1 MDDWPEAF
9 RCEHFERLNARIEE
23 AVQAAVQAVDAL
35 ETICFAELYER
46 QFGCY
51 MEYIEDRTG
60 YFEWLSEAS
69 LLVFQALNDIAV
81 ELHRRSDEALKRLEM
96 TDDDDEY
103 ADDDEDLLSP

>member
-1 MDDWPEAF
+1 MDDWPEEF
-9 RCEHFERLNARIEE
+9 RREHFERLNARIEE

-35 ETICFAELYER
+35 ETICFAELYEG

-51 MEYIEDRTG
+51 MEYIEDRTE

-69 LLVFQALNDIAV
+69 LMVYQALHDIAA
-81 ELHRRSDEALKRLEM
+81 ELHRRSDEGLKRLEM
-96 TDDDDEY
+96 TDDDEY